1 MRKYDYYKQSNLN
14 VHKKKKT
21 QLNFYKQKIMVM
33 TKNLMDGLK
42 IALHKT
48 EETVNDLKNS
58 TKKGGKPR
66 LGWLSG
72 LSTSL

>member
-1 MRKYDYYKQSNLN
+1 MFI
-14 VHKKKKT
+14 KKNPKP
-21 QLNFYKQKIMVM
+21 QLNFCKQKIMVM

-58 TKKGGKPR
+58 TKKVGKPR
-66 LGWLSG
+66 MGWLSG